1 MTEDQEFPSS
11 GNIFTGNVS
20 SVSEISSSL
29 PITPVDPKRFI
40 WSQFFIGLLLV
51 PIIAGFLVAL
61 ITLISEDSNNDTE
74 YYDYHFFNE
83 GYNPGTII
91 ISDEE
96 YNTWEANFEIPEIS
110 LDEIENNDYWFNTGI
125 SIYTDDWGDC
135 YFDIDMSIQVIQSD
149 DGSVWYVLECYGLLK
164 DSNTF
169 LHISGQNFTFATDYD
184 GVIDQAY
191 VNGDQDMSLD
201 SILLSF
207 LPFLIPIFYICLIVW
222 SFVKKKQSLGAGLLG
237 GIFVAPVSFCF
248 SFIFLAF
255 MFQDSGW

>member
-40 WSQFFIGLLLV
+40 WSQFFIGLLLI

-61 ITLISEDSNNDTE
+61 ITLISEDSNNDRE

-169 LHISGQNFTFATDYD
+169 LHISGQNF
-184 GVIDQAY
+184 
-191 VNGDQDMSLD
+191 
-201 SILLSF
+201 
-207 LPFLIPIFYICLIVW
+207 
-222 SFVKKKQSLGAGLLG
+222 
-237 GIFVAPVSFCF
+237 
-248 SFIFLAF
+248 
-255 MFQDSGW
+255 